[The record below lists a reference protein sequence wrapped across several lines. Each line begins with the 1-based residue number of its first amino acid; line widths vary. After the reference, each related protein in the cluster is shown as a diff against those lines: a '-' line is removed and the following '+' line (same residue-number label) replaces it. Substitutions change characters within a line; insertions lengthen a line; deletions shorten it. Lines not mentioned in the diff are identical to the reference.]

1 MSDPVGTNNRT
12 TAEGG
17 EQRFVTLGRISGAH
31 GIQGWVRVRSE
42 TSPRENI
49 VGYSPWHLVR
59 GGRREVWSVD
69 AGHRQGK
76 VVVAK
81 LVGCDD
87 RDGAEALIGAEVTV
101 PREQL
106 PETTRPGEFYWADL
120 IGLRVIT
127 LEGAELGRIVQL
139 FETGANDVIVVQG
152 ERERLVPYVWQQVVR
167 DVDFAAGEMRVDW
180 DPEF

>member
-1 MSDPVGTNNRT
+1 MSEPVGTSNRT

-31 GIQGWVRVRSE
+31 GIQGWVRVHSE

-59 GGRREVWSVD
+59 DGRREVWSVD
-69 AGHRQGK
+69 TGRRQGK

-81 LVGCDD
+81 LVGCND
-87 RDGAEALIGAEVTV
+87 RDGAEALTGAEITV
-101 PREQL
+101 PRGQL

-120 IGLRVIT
+120 IGLRVVT
-127 LEGAELGRIVQL
+127 LEGVELGRVVQL

-152 ERERLVPYVWQQVVR
+152 ERERLLPYVWQQVVR
-167 DVDFAAGEMRVDW
+167 GVDLAAGEMRVDW
-180 DPEF
+180 DPDF